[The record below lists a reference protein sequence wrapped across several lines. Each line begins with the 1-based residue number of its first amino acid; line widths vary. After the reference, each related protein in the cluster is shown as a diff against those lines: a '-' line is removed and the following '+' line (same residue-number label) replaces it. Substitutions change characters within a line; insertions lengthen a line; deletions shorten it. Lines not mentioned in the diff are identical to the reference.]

1 VAAPDASAPS
11 HPFEAWNSWAGATLR
26 DQPAREARRVPRVDR
41 RAVLTRLAPAVV
53 FLSVR
58 AVGVAVLALMV
69 DGNPTRLA
77 GELRSWDG
85 EWLLG
90 VAGGGY
96 DAVPGGLVD
105 AFGGRTAETPLAFF
119 PGYPAMVSAVRFVTS
134 LNLFGAGLVV
144 SLIAGIFAAYG
155 LARLGE
161 LVPGGSRRVGL
172 LLVGLWAAAPMGI
185 VLSMTYSEGLFCAF
199 AVWALVRVLQ
209 REWLLAGL
217 ACAIA
222 GLVRPTAAALV
233 LAVALAVVVALVRR
247 QDGWRPWVGGLL
259 APAGLLGYLAFVAA
273 NADGGWFGVQQ
284 RGWDSRF
291 DGGAA
296 TTTFSLEVLASGR
309 SVLEVTTVLVLIGGV
324 VLLFV
329 GIAQRLPVP
338 LLVYGAAV
346 LAMDLGSNGLMNS
359 KARLLLPAFTLLLPV
374 AIGLARRRPGTAWAV
389 LAAATIA
396 SAWFGAYALTGWPYA
411 I

>member
-1 VAAPDASAPS
+1 VTATEPRPPDTSASLE
-11 HPFEAWNSWAGATLR
+11 HPDEPA
-26 DQPAREARRVPRVDR
+26 QPRRWLSTVDR
-41 RAVLTRLAPAVV
+41 QAVVTRLAPAAV

-69 DGNPTRLA
+69 GGDTTRLA
-77 GELRSWDG
+77 VELRSWDG
-85 EWLLG
+85 EWMLG
-90 VAGGGY
+90 LAGGGY
-96 DAVPGGLVD
+96 EAVPGGLVD
-105 AFGGRTAETPLAFF
+105 AFGDRSAETPLAFF
-119 PGYPAMVSAVRFVTS
+119 PGYPAAVSAVRFVTG
-134 LNLFGAGLVV
+134 LDLFGAGLLV
-144 SLIAGIFAAYG
+144 SLIAGVFAAYG

-161 LVPGGSRRVGL
+161 LVPGGSRQVGL
-172 LLVGLWAAAPMGI
+172 LLVGLWAAAPMSI
-185 VLSMTYSEGLFCAF
+185 VLSMTYSEGMFCAF

-217 ACAIA
+217 ACAVA

-233 LAVALAVVVALVRR
+233 LAVGLAVVAAIVRR

-259 APAGLLGYLAFVAA
+259 APAGLFGYLAFVASR
-273 NADGGWFGVQQ
+273 ADGGWFGVQQ

-296 TTTFSLEVLASGR
+296 TLEFSLDVLATGR
-309 SVLEVTTVLVLIGGV
+309 SVLEVATVLVLVGGA
-324 VLLFV
+324 VLLLV
-329 GIAQRLPVP
+329 GVAQRLPWP

-346 LAMDLGSNGLMNS
+346 LAMDVGSNGLMNS

-389 LAAATIA
+389 LGAATFG